1 MTDIETD
8 KNSGYYSEE
17 TNQHFLF
24 KVDPAHLLVT
34 HPDSDMFLCKLFGMK
49 NLIFPVFAK

>member
-8 KNSGYYSEE
+8 KNAGYYSEE

-49 NLIFPVFAK
+49 NLIFLVFAK